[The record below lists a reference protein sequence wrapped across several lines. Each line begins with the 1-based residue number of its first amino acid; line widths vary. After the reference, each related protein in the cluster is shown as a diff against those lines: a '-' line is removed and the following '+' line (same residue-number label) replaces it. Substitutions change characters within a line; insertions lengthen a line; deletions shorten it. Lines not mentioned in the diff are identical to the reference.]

1 MPKLLDYGGLSYLWQ
16 QIDRIKQDKLT
27 IDTELDAT
35 SHNPVEN
42 MAIKLG
48 IDALKRDMEDQT
60 DSSNTLLYEL
70 YSGVL
75 PYAGSGTDPENDYI
89 CKCYCVRNN
98 ATVTLY
104 FNIEGTYGAQTLPI
118 TNLTDAK
125 AIPADCRPFVD
136 ITNLVAQSQSGFN
149 NISVSKTDGQILIT
163 SNDGVFNTHCAITY
177 LVLSAGMVPDPSPAE
192 EDLKYTVKARMIK
205 IGEYFPTYNS
215 TTNTISNYT
224 LTGAALTTDATGTM
238 FSGYEGNYTVYLQN
252 ASTTYAGSE
261 QFYWSKKFGDTIDST
276 TNKGSLFT
284 FNQCFEAASNVDED
298 TLIAH
303 GCQAIEELAETGN
316 TIQYFV
322 TSFGKNAWI
331 GGVNSP
337 YNAAIKSKAYGYN
350 SEASYNGRFYW
361 TDCILAH
368 MLRFVPVSAEQYIS
382 DKTRPI
388 ERDGDI
394 IGYVDKVVPLKLI
407 EKAYSWGNF
416 DVVNGTTWRGA
427 KLFCED
433 IETPSSEILSQK
445 FSGHLVIEDWNKSST
460 TGNRFGNLSS
470 YYQRIDSKLN
480 EEEHSSGGGYPEWW
494 TTEIQNSYA
503 AALNNIVSQ
512 LPAAEIEGCHMDQYI
527 DIASCDINDVVY
539 VNRIYRDGDEGT
551 PNVVETGSN
560 SHYIEFDNSESSGLI
575 ICLYY
580 DSSTSSWKYEDF
592 AGNIIYEGNPELVTI
607 ELQDSTACIEN
618 PNATGEPWAFPASR
632 NWASFKVGGAWPAH
646 YAGDY
651 YRDISIKEVN
661 GVVQSFVC
669 GATVPYNTP
678 HLAAGTAPVVSISI
692 SQSPVN
698 RRPGSSWEKTS
709 YKLDTYDNSGHEF
722 D

>member
-1 MPKLLDYGGLSYLWQ
+1 MKLLDYQGLSHFWDN
-16 QIDRIKQDKLT
+16 IDDIKQDKLT

-48 IDALKRDMEDQT
+48 IDTLKRDMEDQT
-60 DSSNTLLYEL
+60 DSSNIFLYEL

-118 TNLTDAK
+118 TNLTNAK
-125 AIPADCRPFVD
+125 VVPADCRPFVD

-177 LVLSAGMVPDPSPAE
+177 LVLSAEMVPDPSPAE

-215 TTNTISNYT
+215 AANTISNYT

-298 TLIAH
+298 ALIAH

-350 SEASYNGRFYW
+350 SDASYNGRFYW

-368 MLRFVPVSAEQYIS
+368 MLRFIPVSAEEYIS

-416 DVVNGTTWRGA
+416 DVVNGTTWRCA

-433 IETPSSEILSQK
+433 IETPSNEILSQK
-445 FSGHLVIEDWNKSST
+445 FSGHLVIEDWNKANT

-480 EEEHSSGGGYPEWW
+480 EEEHSSSGGYPEWW
-494 TTEIQNSYA
+494 TTEMQNTYQAGMTSAIATRILDESYWDA
-503 AALNNIVSQ
+503 ESNSGLYVDIVSLGANDEVFVTRFMRTKNVEDGGYGTWHTGDSTEVLSRPTVDGYPGDVYYNNHEDSWNTTCTTIHYTNNQ
-512 LPAAEIEGCHMDQYI
+512 WVMT
-527 DIASCDINDVVY
+527 DVVY
-539 VNRIYRDGDEGT
+539 NGDT
-551 PNVVETGSN
+551 
-560 SHYIEFDNSESSGLI
+560 
-575 ICLYY
+575 YY
-580 DSSTSSWKYEDF
+580 QSW
-592 AGNIIYEGNPELVTI
+592 
-607 ELQDSTACIEN
+607 
-618 PNATGEPWAFPASR
+618 ATGGFQLGYISNYDIYDGQLLPA
-632 NWASFKVGGAWPAH
+632 
-646 YAGDY
+646 
-651 YRDISIKEVN
+651 KEIN
-661 GVVQSFVC
+661 GVNQQFIWYANVS
-669 GATVPYNTP
+669 YNTP
-678 HLAAGTAPVVSISI
+678 DLMDVTIPVVSISI

-698 RRPGSSWEKTS
+698 RRPSSSWEKTS
-709 YKLDTYDNSGHEF
+709 YKLDTYNNSGHEF